1 MEDNN
6 RNLMFLPLSV
16 WVRLRVP
23 KLTSLTFI
31 NSSSSVS
38 EDGVRCSFDR
48 FVRFGN
54 KNCWHTLWISF
65 GVAVAQLMVPFAG
78 TFAWA
83 GNANSLAR
91 LAVIEHSLKRV
102 YVRLHSKT
110 NVLLLKPVYKNV
122 ASGRILQIG
131 GIFISVQL
139 LHLHFFRWTLAFAIF
154 TPPCPT
160 CPAYDGFNVA
170 SFEKTRRIKLLES
183 GRICLF
189 GRGHGPR
196 VTHVQAQNTS

>member
-1 MEDNN
+1 MDSN
-6 RNLMFLPLSV
+6 RNLMFLLLSV

-31 NSSSSVS
+31 NSSISVS
-38 EDGVRCSFDR
+38 EDGVRCSFNR

-54 KNCWHTLWISF
+54 KNSWHTLWICF
-65 GVAVAQLMVPFAG
+65 GVAVALPFAG

-91 LAVIEHSLKRV
+91 LAVIEQSLKRV

-110 NVLLLKPVYKNV
+110 NVLLLKPVYKKRCIWTNITY
-122 ASGRILQIG
+122 RW
-131 GIFISVQL
+131 
-139 LHLHFFRWTLAFAIF
+139 HFYFGPTTPSPFLRWTLAFAIF

-170 SFEKTRRIKLLES
+170 SSEETKRTKLLES
-183 GRICLF
+183 GRICIF
-189 GRGHGPR
+189 DRRHGPR